1 MPKATPI
8 LSLSPFHNLSAG
20 DLVARLGAV
29 KTELSGLQ
37 AQEKALRD
45 ELIRRGS
52 SSLEGA
58 VYSATITE
66 AVRWTLDT
74 GAVRSKMVGDWYDA
88 HCRQSG
94 VTTVA
99 VKARPVVRALAA

>member
-1 MPKATPI
+1 MPKATHI
-8 LSLSPFHNLSAG
+8 LPLSPFHNISTG
-20 DLVARLGAV
+20 DLVNRLGAV
-29 KTELSGLQ
+29 KADLGGLQ

-45 ELIRRGS
+45 ELISRGS
-52 SSLEGA
+52 SSAEGA

-74 GAVRSKMVGDWYDA
+74 NAVRSKMGGDWYDA
-88 HCRQSG
+88 HCRQSV

-99 VKARPVVRALAA
+99 VKARPVTRALAA

>member
-1 MPKATPI
+1 MPKATRI
-8 LSLSPFHNLSAG
+8 LPLSPYHNLSAG
-20 DLVARLGAV
+20 NLVDRLGAL
-29 KTELSGLQ
+29 KAELCGLQ

-52 SSLEGA
+52 SSLDGA
-58 VYSATITE
+58 VYSATITQ

-74 GAVRSKMVGDWYDA
+74 GAVRSKMGADWYDA
-88 HCRQSG
+88 HCRQSV

-99 VKARPVVRALAA
+99 VKARPVVAQLAA

>member
-1 MPKATPI
+1 MPKATRI
-8 LSLSPFHNLSAG
+8 LPPSPFHNLSAG
-20 DLVARLGAV
+20 DLVDRLGAL
-29 KTELSGLQ
+29 KAELSGLQ

-52 SSLEGA
+52 SSLDGA

-74 GAVRSKMVGDWYDA
+74 GAVRSKMGTDWYDA
-88 HCRQSG
+88 HCRSAL
-94 VTTVA
+94 VTTVT
-99 VKARPVVRALAA
+99 VRARPVAHALAA

>member
-1 MPKATPI
+1 MPKATCI
-8 LSLSPFHNLSAG
+8 LPPSPYHNLSAG
-20 DLVARLGAV
+20 DLVDRLGAL
-29 KTELSGLQ
+29 KAELGGLQ

-45 ELIRRGS
+45 EMIRRGS
-52 SSLEGA
+52 SSLDGA

-74 GAVRSKMVGDWYDA
+74 AVVRAKMGTDWYDA
-88 HCRQSG
+88 HCRQSV

-99 VKARPVVRALAA
+99 VKARPVVAQLAA

>member
-1 MPKATPI
+1 MPKATRI
-8 LSLSPFHNLSAG
+8 LSLLFHNLSAG
-20 DLVARLGAV
+20 DLVDRLGAV
-29 KTELSGLQ
+29 KAELSGLQ

-74 GAVRSKMVGDWYDA
+74 SAVRSKMGPDWYDA
-88 HCRQSG
+88 HCRQSV

-99 VKARPVVRALAA
+99 VKARPVTRALAA